1 MLLFVLV
8 FIVLATTLVL
18 LTAAGTAQ
26 FARSAGSERTSIL
39 LRQMIDSGIAWA
51 QTKRSMGSET
61 ASEQAP
67 PRTIILDAASLVP
80 SPGTGEIRL
89 TYLNVAPA
97 AVIVEAV
104 FERDNKRHR
113 SSAQVTLKSVRG

>member
-8 FIVLATTLVL
+8 FIGLATTLVL
-18 LTAAGTAQ
+18 LTAASTAQ
-26 FARSAGSERTSIL
+26 FALSAGSERTSLL

-51 QTKRSMGSET
+51 RTNRGTRSGTTSE
-61 ASEQAP
+61 
-67 PRTIILDAASLVP
+67 PRPGTIILDAAHLVP

-89 TYLNVAPA
+89 TYLNVAPPT
-97 AVIVEAV
+97 VIVEAV

-113 SSAQVTLKSVRG
+113 SVVQFALKPAGR